1 MRGIQLFRPGEHVK
15 LMCIGAHAD
24 DIEIGAGGAILS
36 WLQAGVRL
44 DVHWCV
50 GSATEERRLEACKSA
65 SGFLCGAESR
75 FLHFGELRDGY
86 FPYDGVAAKDW
97 VESLKAIQPDLILT
111 HYHKDAHQDHRLI
124 SDLTW
129 NTFRDHQIL
138 EYEIPKWD
146 GDTGRPNFYVG
157 LTSDVVDRKL
167 ALLRENFPSQ
177 LSRPWFEDDT
187 FRGLARIRGMEAG
200 VPERFAE
207 GFYLRKFVFSAPVAA
222 ADSFSPPEL
231 PAFRLGSRP
240 THRGLPMKALDAARN
255 LVSSTG

>member
-1 MRGIQLFRPGEHVK
+1 VRGFQLFQPGERVK

-24 DIEIGAGGAILS
+24 DIEIGAGGTILS
-36 WLQAGVRL
+36 WLEAGVEL

-50 GSATEERRLEACKSA
+50 GSAAEGRRLEACKSA
-65 SGFLCGAESR
+65 SAFLCGAASR
-75 FLHFGELRDGY
+75 YVHFGDLTDGY
-86 FPYDGVAAKDW
+86 FPYEGTAAKDW

-111 HYHKDAHQDHRLI
+111 HYGKDAHQDHRLI
-124 SDLTW
+124 SELTW

-146 GDTGRPNFYVG
+146 GDMGQPNFYVR

-167 ALLRENFPSQ
+167 ALLREHFPSQ

-207 GFYLRKFVFSAPVAA
+207 GFYVRKAVFSAPPCGGRSAGMLQHQSLENV
-222 ADSFSPPEL
+222 
-231 PAFRLGSRP
+231 
-240 THRGLPMKALDAARN
+240 
-255 LVSSTG
+255 LV